1 MNFTRGVVYVDNSS
15 LSSNRGTGLK
25 NLIDTVVNNI
35 PGLSI
40 QTVTTSTT
48 DVYNVTLSYKGL
60 LFSIRNS
67 SNKIYTKVG
76 SNESYA
82 QYLYSIMTRG
92 TVAFMYSD
100 EGVMSFSMT
109 PLDES
114 YNGESWTVS
123 IIPIEFKLSD
133 GITKELFW
141 FRDAFVS
148 DHKIGNIPQFTGTG
162 SYLHNLLI
170 DPDSQIQY
178 SFSVAGKD
186 TAPVIQA
193 KGKSV
198 AVPATFTNSYGEVVS
213 YNIKGSSPIYYIYP
227 GVVDTL
233 KDKYPGTHVVY
244 IGNVPYI
251 GIDYECF
258 IRT

>member
-1 MNFTRGVVYVDNSS
+1 MNFTRGVVYVDNSG
-15 LSSNRGTGLK
+15 LSSKRGTGLK

-40 QTVTTSTT
+40 QTVTTNTT
-48 DVYNVTLSYKGL
+48 AVYDVTLSYKGL
-60 LFSIRNS
+60 LFSVRN
-67 SNKIYTKVG
+67 NGTQIYTKVG
-76 SNESYA
+76 STESYA
-82 QYLYSIMTRG
+82 QYLYSIITRG

-109 PLDES
+109 PLDEN
-114 YNGESWTVS
+114 YNGTSWTVS
-123 IIPIEFKLSD
+123 ITPIEFKLSD

-141 FRDAFVS
+141 FRDALVS
-148 DHKIGNIPQFTGTG
+148 DHRIGNIPQFTGTG
-162 SYLHNLLI
+162 SHLHNLLI

-213 YNIKGSSPIYYIYP
+213 YNIKGSSPLYYIYP

-233 KDKYPGTHVVY
+233 KDMYPGTHVVY